1 MGRSDDWA
9 RLSSEISSC
18 VKCRLSG
25 SRSKAVPGE
34 GSLNAK
40 LMFIG
45 EAPGRSEDE
54 VGRPFVGA
62 AGKLL
67 TQLLEVNSIKREEVF
82 ITNVVKCRPPENREP
97 LEDEIM
103 SCAPFTNSIIQLIQP
118 SIIVTLGSYS
128 GRYVLEDLGGLRWY
142 GVTRMRGKVYSIN
155 LFGRSTT
162 VVPTYHPA
170 AALYNPSPRAAL
182 EEDFKL
188 IASKYREVL
197 QSEVRTGGRRRTLL
211 DYVG

>member
-1 MGRSDDWA
+1 M
-9 RLSSEISSC
+9 SE
-18 VKCRLSG
+18 

-34 GSLNAK
+34 GSLNAR

-54 VGRPFVGA
+54 AGRPFVGA

-67 TQLLEVNSIKREEVF
+67 TQLLEANGINREEVF
-82 ITNVVKCRPPENREP
+82 ITNVVKCRPPDNREP

-103 SCAPFTNSIIQLIQP
+103 SCAPFTNSIIRLINP

-128 GRYVLEDLGGLRWY
+128 GRYVFEILGGLRWY
-142 GVTRMRGKVYSIN
+142 GVTRMRGRAYSLS
-155 LFGRSTT
+155 LFGRGTV

-170 AALYNPSPRAAL
+170 AALYNPSPRTAL

-188 IASKYREVL
+188 IASKYKEVL
-197 QSEVRTGGRRRTLL
+197 QSEVRSSERRKTLL
-211 DYVG
+211 DYLR

>member
-1 MGRSDDWA
+1 
-9 RLSSEISSC
+9 
-18 VKCRLSG
+18 
-25 SRSKAVPGE
+25 
-34 GSLNAK
+34 
-40 LMFIG
+40 
-45 EAPGRSEDE
+45 
-54 VGRPFVGA
+54 
-62 AGKLL
+62 
-67 TQLLEVNSIKREEVF
+67 
-82 ITNVVKCRPPENREP
+82 
-97 LEDEIM
+97 
-103 SCAPFTNSIIQLIQP
+103 
-118 SIIVTLGSYS
+118 
-128 GRYVLEDLGGLRWY
+128 RWY